1 MNNKISICFICDE
14 NYVKPTLVAI
24 NSIKLNKNEK
34 SVYEI
39 YVLGENLR
47 EENKNILKKQ
57 ADKRFFIRILDISN
71 NTFNNLKEQNIHV
84 SKAAL
89 SKFFIPNIFKDLD
102 KILYL
107 DSDIIVKKDL
117 SNIFSIDITKYYAAV
132 VKDYKAMD
140 YNPPQTV
147 KLGLKHKAYFN
158 SGLMLLNLS
167 KMRKENITEKLVAYR
182 KNGINYFM
190 DQDAFNAVF
199 NENVLYISFLNNVIL
214 SVLGYFEIEKINKYY
229 ELKEYSSY
237 KDIYNEAT
245 IIHLASPYKPW
256 IYDNVPFS
264 DEWNRIYANLGE
276 EKLQLKHLDVLNKEK
291 SFAMLDIYRNR
302 EDMGIDMP
310 VIISLTTYPKRIKSV
325 HKVINTLLK
334 QNILVDKIILWLA
347 KEQFPNGIKDLP
359 EELMKMASKGLEI
372 NWCDDI
378 GAHKKYYYTMQKY
391 PDSIVITVD
400 DDIYYPNNLV
410 EKLLISYMKFPN
422 AISARRVHLIEFN
435 NGILSPY
442 KEWKQCY
449 TKIDFPAMA
458 LMATGVGGILYPPG
472 LLDKEVFNK
481 ESIKNLALKGD
492 DLWLKVIEVISNVP
506 VVVADKKCEL
516 EFVEGTQ
523 EEALWH
529 RNVIE
534 NGNDKQFNEILS
546 NYNDFKRNKYS
557 VEEKIK
563 KSYDYVKLIDFIN
576 KKERRKAINKK
587 EICHNNYTFTTLF
600 KKVYRYYKK
609 HGIKMTIY
617 KIKEKLKEKV

>member
-24 NSIKLNKNEK
+24 NSMKLNKNEK
-34 SVYEI
+34 SIYEI
-39 YVLGENLR
+39 YVLGESLR

-57 ADKRFFIRILDISN
+57 ADKNFFIRILDISN

-158 SGLMLLNLS
+158 SGVMLLNLS
-167 KMRKENITEKLVAYR
+167 KMRKENITEKLVEYR

-199 NENVLYISFLNNVIL
+199 NEDVLYISFLNNVIL

-264 DEWNRIYANLGE
+264 DEWNRIYTNLGE

-302 EDMGIDMP
+302 KDMGIDMP

-325 HKVINTLLK
+325 HKVIDTLLK

-359 EELMKMASKGLEI
+359 EELMKMASKRLEI

-391 PDSIVITVD
+391 SDSIVITVD

-481 ESIKNLALKGD
+481 ESIKNLALTGD

-506 VVVADKKCEL
+506 VVVADNKCEL

-529 RNVIE
+529 KNVIE

-587 EICHNNYTFTTLF
+587 EICHNKYTFTTLF

-617 KIKEKLKEKV
+617 RIKEKLKEKL